1 MIRKNIE
8 VKINILFDVYEYTNL
23 NEKDIKNYFNNL
35 TFNELKINDSQY
47 IEIDKELVKV
57 HSYFNIYND
66 LIINVSYV

>member
-8 VKINILFDVYEYTNL
+8 VKINILFDVYEYTTL

-47 IEIDKELVKV
+47 IEIDNELVKIT
-57 HSYFNIYND
+57 SYFNIYND

>member
-1 MIRKNIE
+1 MIKKNIE
-8 VKINILFDVYEYTNL
+8 VKLNILFDVYEYTTL

-47 IEIDKELVKV
+47 IEIDKELVKIT
-57 HSYFNIYND
+57 SYFNIYND

>member
-1 MIRKNIE
+1 MIKKNIE
-8 VKINILFDVYEYTNL
+8 VKINILFDIYEYTTL

-47 IEIDKELVKV
+47 IEIDKELVKIT
-57 HSYFNIYND
+57 SYFNIYND

>member
-8 VKINILFDVYEYTNL
+8 VKINILFDVYEYTTL

>member
-1 MIRKNIE
+1 MIKKNIE
-8 VKINILFDVYEYTNL
+8 VKLNILFDVYKYTTL

>member
-8 VKINILFDVYEYTNL
+8 VKINILFDVYKYTTL

-35 TFNELKINDSQY
+35 MFNELKINNIQY
-47 IEIDKELVKV
+47 IEIKGELVKIK
-57 HSYFNIYND
+57 SYFNIHNE

>member
-1 MIRKNIE
+1 MIKNNIE
-8 VKINILFDVYEYTNL
+8 VKINILFDVYEYTIL

-47 IEIDKELVKV
+47 IEIDNELVKV